1 MVAYM
6 PVPAVAHPLMHV
18 AEFMV
23 AYMHRLPEPACMQSS
38 KGAGANDLSGRE

>member
-23 AYMHRLPEPACMQSS
+23 AYMHRLLEPACTHELKRSRS
-38 KGAGANDLSGRE
+38 E